1 MEWNFRSTRTCP
13 LSKEVEFEMRE
24 WRPVV
29 GYEKLYL
36 VSSDGLIYS
45 KITNKLRKEVPCPNG
60 YLYVVLSDEN
70 HNHKTC
76 SVHRIV
82 AKAFI
87 PNSEHL
93 GFVNHK
99 DEIKTHNVVENLEWC
114 TKAYNNTYGG
124 KLDTCKKAVI
134 ARDPNTG
141 REYRYDSAREAEKHY
156 RTNYR
161 NISAVCRGKRKHAGG
176 MEWRFA

>member
-1 MEWNFRSTRTCP
+1 
-13 LSKEVEFEMRE
+13 MRE

-60 YLYVVLSDEN
+60 YLYVVLS
-70 HNHKTC
+70 
-76 SVHRIV
+76 
-82 AKAFI
+82 
-87 PNSEHL
+87 
-93 GFVNHK
+93 
-99 DEIKTHNVVENLEWC
+99 
-114 TKAYNNTYGG
+114 
-124 KLDTCKKAVI
+124 AVI

-141 REYRYDSAREAEKHY
+141 QEYRYDCAREAEKHY